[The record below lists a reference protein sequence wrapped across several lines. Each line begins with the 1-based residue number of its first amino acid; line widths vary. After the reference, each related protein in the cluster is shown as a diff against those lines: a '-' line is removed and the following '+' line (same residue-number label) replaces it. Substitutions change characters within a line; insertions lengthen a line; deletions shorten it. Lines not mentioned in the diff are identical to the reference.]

1 VASVA
6 EFDASH
12 ADAIDDVAAC
22 AFRDQGLL
30 VLRGLLHPAELAALQ
45 RDTLALVERAAA
57 TACAS
62 ST

>member
-1 VASVA
+1 VARVP

-30 VLRGLLHPAELAALQ
+30 VLRGLPFSAA
-45 RDTLALVERAAA
+45 RSPSWSAPPRP
-57 TACAS
+57 ACAS